1 MVANTRARALEITIN
16 GTDYSEYVSQFNIGF
31 ESYAQGKGLITKT
44 GSIIL
49 ESIVGGVNLDP
60 RDNYDFLPGS
70 EVVVTWDGNP
80 HPIAGNLFVIA
91 SPAVDL
97 LNDRGVF
104 DPSNIRLDIPVGCTL
119 AFYRT
124 REYDE
129 DKTGVV
135 YGAPLAGN
143 VVIEN
148 LLKSAGIPDA
158 KISLTL
164 PRVDIDFPYS
174 KFGNGFVDLAGE
186 FAYSTYSSEN
196 PSFLYCDNTNVVR
209 DSSVTS
215 VSPVSTITVGVDDRE
230 YLPQIDSTPSVGIVQ
245 VSGTRHS
252 VLDKTADYPLIITEK
267 SESDGSTTTTKT
279 TYYNVNRQRVF
290 LIDRKLLS
298 VSFFVPDTQSWKA
311 VTLFPRVNYRIS
323 KVTVTPPFDSELP
336 MYLWTFDGYSK
347 AVESINTIDGEVKT
361 SNTEEHS
368 VRFFKDNKLH
378 TEMNLQYV
386 QDDSYAVR
394 EGDANGYLVV
404 SRHTITR
411 YSYDSKDVL
420 QRRETVTAR
429 NYYDVAF
436 GQGRGVDFPTN
447 VLRDGYVTN
456 ILIEIWRDDFLSKTE
471 YVLDGIIKPYSF
483 NPIASFRFKVKA
495 KTSVAGKSRGTPGTT
510 YWDGGYVDEQET
522 LKASVT
528 MGTGS
533 NVKRYTIT
541 VPFAF
546 SEEQLQS
553 IASVEGK
560 VANGRQHQYIVE
572 CDPDLLSSVSVPMSS
587 VSVIEPDTT
596 ERFFLADA
604 LSWVHDRNEDSV
616 GFAGIY
622 TGSSAGTPQDIESS
636 PDISGRVTIGGLIDQ
651 DLLSGILYG

>member
-1 MVANTRARALEITIN
+1 MIANTRARALEITIN

-44 GSIIL
+44 GSIVL

-97 LNDRGVF
+97 LNDRGAF
-104 DPSNIRLDIPVGCTL
+104 DPSNIRLNIYVGCTL

-158 KISLTL
+158 KIDITL

-174 KFGNGFVDLAGE
+174 KFGDGFVDLAGE
-186 FAYSTYSSEN
+186 FAYSTCSSEI
-196 PSFLYCDNTNVVR
+196 PSFLYCDNANVVR
-209 DSSVTS
+209 DSSITS
-215 VSPVSTITVGVDDRE
+215 GSPVSTMTIGVDDRE

-245 VSGTRHS
+245 VSGTKHS
-252 VLDKTADYPLIITEK
+252 VLDKTANYPLIITEK

-298 VSFFVPDTQSWKA
+298 VPFFVSDTQSWKV
-311 VTLFPRVNYRIS
+311 VTLFPRVFNN
-323 KVTVTPPFDSELP
+323 KVTVKPPFDFP
-336 MYLWTFDGYSK
+336 YLYTFDGYSK
-347 AVESINTIDGEVKT
+347 TVESISTIDDEVKT

-378 TEMNLQYV
+378 TEISLQYV
-386 QDDSYAVR
+386 QDDSYAVT
-394 EGDANGYLVV
+394 EGDGNGYLVV

-436 GQGRGVDFPTN
+436 GQGKGGDFPTN
-447 VLRDGYVTN
+447 VLRDGYATN
-456 ILIEIWRDDFLSKTE
+456 ILIETWRDDFLSKTE

-483 NPIASFRFKVKA
+483 DPTASFRFKVKA
-495 KTSVAGKSRGTPGTT
+495 RTSVTGKAKGTPGTT
-510 YWDGGYVDEQET
+510 YWDGGYADKQET

-553 IASVEGK
+553 IASVEGRI
-560 VANGRQHQYIVE
+560 ANGRQHQYIVE
-572 CDPDLLSSVSVPMSS
+572 CDPDLLSSVSVPMSN

-604 LSWVHDRNEDSV
+604 LSWVHDKNEDSV
-616 GFAGIY
+616 GFAGVY
-622 TGSSAGTPQDIESS
+622 TRSSAGTPQDVEPS
-636 PDISGRVTIGGLIDQ
+636 PNISGGITIGGSIDQ
-651 DLLSGILYG
+651 DLLSGILYD